1 MAWRVVIAVLLLP
14 ALVPCAAGAD
24 DAVCVA
30 LLEDERVQ
38 LADYALEVELAEARL
53 AAFEKI
59 YALIDG
65 LWQHEA
71 IERLIWLEVRH
82 DRDGARLELERARL
96 ILDRQQS
103 FVERLR
109 LGCVASDGDRAQ
121 KIREARRRYLQA
133 DCDQQAKAVE
143 AAKVHIAFGREWLGS
158 IRALRE
164 GSIGTA
170 TAQDVILAELDVE
183 LEERRLADAKAH
195 TEACRKAIASAEGQ
209 GKTPSSR

>member
-1 MAWRVVIAVLLLP
+1 MAWRVVIAVVLSLGF
-14 ALVPCAAGAD
+14 VPGAAGAD

-30 LLEDERVQ
+30 LLEDERTQ
-38 LADYALEVELAEARL
+38 LADYELDVELAQARL

-59 YALIDG
+59 YRLIDG

-71 IERLIWLEVRH
+71 IERLIWLEARH
-82 DRDGARLELERARL
+82 DRDSARLELERARL

-103 FVERLR
+103 LVERLR
-109 LGCVASDGDRAQ
+109 LGCAASDGDRTQ

-143 AAKVHIAFGREWLGS
+143 VAKVHIAFGQEWLGS

-164 GSIGTA
+164 GSFGTA

-183 LEERRLADAKAH
+183 LEQRRLADAKAN
-195 TEACRKAIASAEGQ
+195 TEACRKAIASR
-209 GKTPSSR
+209 P

>member
-1 MAWRVVIAVLLLP
+1 MAWRVVIAVLLLL
-14 ALVPCAAGAD
+14 ALVPCAAVAD

-38 LADYALEVELAEARL
+38 LQDYELDIELRQARL
-53 AAFEKI
+53 VAFEKI
-59 YALIDG
+59 YALVDG
-65 LWQHEA
+65 LRQHAA
-71 IERLIWLEVRH
+71 IERLIWLEAQH

-103 FVERLR
+103 LVERLR
-109 LGCVASDGDRAQ
+109 LGCTDSDGDRIQ
-121 KIREARRRYLQA
+121 KIRDARRRYLQA

-143 AAKVHIAFGREWLGS
+143 VAKVHIAFGQEWLGS

-164 GSIGTA
+164 GSFGTA

-183 LEERRLADAKAH
+183 LEQLRLADAQAH
-195 TEACRKAIASAEGQ
+195 TAACRKAFASR
-209 GKTPSSR
+209 P